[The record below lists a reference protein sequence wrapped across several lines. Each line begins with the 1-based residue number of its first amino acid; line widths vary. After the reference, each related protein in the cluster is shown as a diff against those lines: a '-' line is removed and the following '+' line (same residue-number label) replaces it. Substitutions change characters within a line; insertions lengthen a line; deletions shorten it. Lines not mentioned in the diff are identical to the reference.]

1 MSDSLALLNIRMT
14 GGEID
19 IPRYYDLVTGQ
30 TKPEEKPE
38 EIISRFEPLR
48 RKKKK

>member
-19 IPRYYDLVTGQ
+19 IPRYYDLMTQ
-30 TKPEEKPE
+30 QAKPEEKPD
-38 EIISRFEPLR
+38 EIISRFDALR
-48 RKKKK
+48 RRKEV